1 MVTVTIQVSL
11 DVKFRMFGIDFYKFH
26 HVWPLA
32 ISNIPAEVALVIQN
46 AIRLHY
52 SDHGVLLD
60 IVAV

>member
-1 MVTVTIQVSL
+1 MVTITIHISL

-26 HVWPLA
+26 HVWPIVIA
-32 ISNIPAEVALVIQN
+32 NIPAEVAPGIQN

-60 IVAV
+60 VVAV